1 MCMLNEHVRGLREI
15 FFPRVLEVQA
25 IIFFTEGGGGVQSG
39 LLLVILLYGF
49 YKAGFSSRVLILSLL
64 DPRME

>member
-1 MCMLNEHVRGLREI
+1 MLIEHVRGLREF

-25 IIFFTEGGGGVQSG
+25 IIFFTEGGGVQSG

>member
-1 MCMLNEHVRGLREI
+1 MLIEQRARTQRI
-15 FFPRVLEVQA
+15 FFSKGVGGPSDNFVY
-25 IIFFTEGGGGVQSG
+25 GGGGVQSG

>member
-25 IIFFTEGGGGVQSG
+25 IIFFTEGRGVQSG

>member
-1 MCMLNEHVRGLREI
+1 MLNEHVRGLREI

-25 IIFFTEGGGGVQSG
+25 IIFFTEGGGVQSG

>member
-25 IIFFTEGGGGVQSG
+25 IIFFTEGEGGPKRSVTGNFTVW
-39 LLLVILLYGF
+39 IL
-49 YKAGFSSRVLILSLL
+49 
-64 DPRME
+64 